1 MDAPLSLVPA
11 TDQHEPVRVLTDFIE
26 TTHWPEA
33 IGGAIEELLLKQIIH
48 TVKEVEMLLLNEGY
62 AIGQLAVAAEKFLL
76 R

>member
-11 TDQHEPVRVLTDFIE
+11 TDQNEPVRVLTDFLE

-33 IGGAIEELLLKQIIH
+33 IGGAIEELLLKQVIH
-48 TVKEVEMLLLNEGY
+48 TVREVERMLLSEGY
-62 AIGQLAVAAEKFLL
+62 VIGQLAFEAEKFLL